1 MDNSSLMEFINLY
14 YTTGVRWV
22 CVGLAALILLHQIMS
37 LLKMRNPSE
46 IWAYLRCPDGSS
58 VPLTHWENLI
68 GRGRGCDI
76 ILNLSSVS
84 RSHATLIRDSDGV
97 WRYHDLNSRNGSLIN
112 GVRVTEP
119 TQLKGG
125 DQLTI
130 GGEDFELYPVSL
142 KERLANVEK
151 RRRRS
156 RPVSPWP
163 SLVMLTIFQ
172 VLTVLQFQVAM
183 GDNYSSSITAGFA
196 LVCALMWAY
205 VIIMRVF
212 RRNGFEME
220 VIAFF
225 LSTLSLAITA
235 SYSYA
240 SSGSGVLKQAICIC
254 LGVGMFFFLCWYLR
268 DLKRTQRV
276 TYLFMAGSVVLL
288 LINLAFGMTANGAQN
303 WISLGGFTFQPSELV
318 KIAFIYVGAATL
330 DELQQKLSLYK
341 FMGFSVFCLGCLAL
355 MGDFGTAIIFF
366 VTFLIISFLRSGDF
380 TKLFLILGAAGLM
393 GMMVLRFRPYIAS
406 RFETWGHVWEDPTG
420 GGFQQVQTMSA
431 IASGGLPGLGADEGN
446 LGSIFGAGTD
456 LVFGMLGEEWG
467 LIIAVL
473 AVLCIITLA
482 IFAFRAIA
490 AGRSTYYSI
499 AACSTST
506 LLVFQTM
513 LNVFGSVDLLPLTG
527 VTFPFVSAGGTSM
540 IATWGMLAFLKA
552 ADTRQN
558 ASFAIRLDRKSE
570 YKDHLSEGDFQ
581 NPEDIFTAIDGM
593 EAVSGESLA
602 NRMEHDAEFQRYW
615 EQMQQD
621 IRDESSPKS
630 RKAAK
635 RGGKSSSAGRSA
647 SGKSGGASGR
657 SAASKSAGSGRQAS
671 SSKSAGSSR
680 QASGSG
686 SSAKKQSQPARKAAP
701 KQPAPK
707 SAAAKSASP
716 KPASQAARPAA
727 KSSGQA
733 SKAARP
739 ASSSAARSA
748 ARSQETSA
756 ARGGQQAKA
765 PAKKAPKKQP
775 PRSVS
780 YRNVDDDAFFRSFE
794 EGDRR
799 INVRTYLDD
808 EDERPLTLEDI
819 FGGDD
824 R

>member
-1 MDNSSLMEFINLY
+1 MENAIFDSTNIY
-14 YTTGVRWV
+14 FTTGVRWV
-22 CVGLAALILLHQIMS
+22 CVGLAALILLHQIIS

-84 RSHATLIRDSDGV
+84 RSHATLIRDPEGV
-97 WRYHDLNSRNGSLIN
+97 WRYNDLNSKNGSLIN
-112 GVRVTEP
+112 GVRITEP
-119 TQLKGG
+119 TRIKGG

-151 RRRRS
+151 RKRRS

-172 VLTVLQFQVAM
+172 ALTVIQFQATMGKNFTSAITVA
-183 GDNYSSSITAGFA
+183 FA

-205 VIIMRVF
+205 VIVMRVF

-225 LSTLSLAITA
+225 LSTLSLAITV
-235 SYSYA
+235 SYTYA
-240 SSGSGVLKQAICIC
+240 GSGSGVLKQAICVC
-254 LGVGMFFFLCWYLR
+254 LGVALFFFMCWYLR
-268 DLKRTQRV
+268 DLNRTKRV
-276 TYLFMAGSVVLL
+276 TYILMAGSALL
-288 LINLAFGMTANGAQN
+288 LILNLLIGTTANGAQN

-318 KIAFIYVGAATL
+318 KIVFVYVGAATL
-330 DELQQKLSLYK
+330 DELQEKESLYR
-341 FMGFSVFCLGCLAL
+341 FMGFSVLCLGCLAL

-366 VTFLIISFLRSGDF
+366 VTFLVISFLRSGDF
-380 TKLFLILGAAGLM
+380 TKLFLVLGAAGLM
-393 GMMVLRFRPYIAS
+393 GMMVLRFRPYVAN
-406 RFETWGHVWEDPTG
+406 RFETWGHVWDDPTG

-431 IASGGLPGLGADEGN
+431 ISSGGLPGLGAGEGN
-446 LGSIFGAGTD
+446 LGSLFGAGTD

-467 LIIAVL
+467 LIIALL

-506 LLVFQTM
+506 LFVFQTM

-527 VTFPFVSAGGTSM
+527 VTFPFVSSGGTSM
-540 IATWGMLAFLKA
+540 IATWGLLAFLKA

-570 YKDHLSEGDFQ
+570 FKDHLSEGDFHDPQ
-581 NPEDIFTAIDGM
+581 DIFTAVDGIESMSSSSIAEQM
-593 EAVSGESLA
+593 EKDV
-602 NRMEHDAEFQRYW
+602 EFQRYW
-615 EQMQQD
+615 EQLQEEARQ
-621 IRDESSPKS
+621 E
-630 RKAAK
+630 
-635 RGGKSSSAGRSA
+635 
-647 SGKSGGASGR
+647 
-657 SAASKSAGSGRQAS
+657 AASDGK
-671 SSKSAGSSR
+671 
-680 QASGSG
+680 
-686 SSAKKQSQPARKAAP
+686 ARKV
-701 KQPAPK
+701 
-707 SAAAKSASP
+707 ASP
-716 KPASQAARPAA
+716 KPAAPKPAAQARPVIQQYTPDTVANTSAGQSVSGQPAASVQSSVSGQHQPAAPAQSAPQPTASVQQPAREEPARQPSRRA
-727 KSSGQA
+727 KSI
-733 SKAARP
+733 
-739 ASSSAARSA
+739 
-748 ARSQETSA
+748 
-756 ARGGQQAKA
+756 
-765 PAKKAPKKQP
+765 
-775 PRSVS
+775 S

-794 EGDRR
+794 KDDRK
-799 INVRTYLDD
+799 INIQTYNDD
-808 EDERPLTLEDI
+808 SEDEQALTLDDI